1 MKIEITTYEN
11 PVIVEGEI
19 EKLQLLK
26 QITFN
31 DDLLRFKEVTFPQKG
46 KSKSGIYTSIE
57 SDIKAYF
64 DLSQTLTTSWV
75 VKDKFSNLSKS
86 EIQKMLIHRI
96 DSVKTGVINFP
107 ESLFV
112 HKTIRI
118 EHEQR
123 LIDVVEIRRK
133 HWEYILYKAVNYI
146 NEYYASIVFTQSAA
160 DWSKLLKLT
169 NDEVGIVQSKNN
181 EEIDIMITNKRKG
194 NWS

>member
-1 MKIEITTYEN
+1 
-11 PVIVEGEI
+11 
-19 EKLQLLK
+19 
-26 QITFN
+26 
-31 DDLLRFKEVTFPQKG
+31 
-46 KSKSGIYTSIE
+46 
-57 SDIKAYF
+57 
-64 DLSQTLTTSWV
+64 
-75 VKDKFSNLSKS
+75 
-86 EIQKMLIHRI
+86 MLIHRI

-107 ESLFV
+107 YSLFV

-118 EHEQR
+118 EQGQR

-181 EEIDIMITNKRKG
+181 EEIDIMITKMTMRIYHHCPSVVG
-194 NWS
+194 TF